1 MIVNFYQFYSM
12 SLKKIALSFFDPP
25 LYFTRNYIFYIYVTE
40 SSLFSPIHR
49 SLIRDIKREITFLL
63 SLVIALIAAIAES
76 IHHFF
81 DSDSVDVISKA
92 STNKTTTCLH
102 VPTCTVYSRTPI
114 SRTRITRTKSN
125 FPWVSPQFS
134 VMDQKFTE
142 IYADNSNSG
151 SCLLHSDSSRCVILT
166 NNSQHYSNLI
176 LIGATNR
183 SRFITK
189 HG

>member
-12 SLKKIALSFFDPP
+12 SEKKLLCLSST
-25 LYFTRNYIFYIYVTE
+25 LHQYFTRNYIFYMYVTG

-63 SLVIALIAAIAES
+63 CLVVALIAAITGS
-76 IHHFF
+76 IHRF
-81 DSDSVDVISKA
+81 SYLDSVDVISKA
-92 STNKTTTCLH
+92 STNKTATCSH
-102 VPTCTVYSRTPI
+102 VPTVYSRTPI
-114 SRTRITRTKSN
+114 SRTKSIISLGCHPTFQSLIKNSRKFSPTTRILVLVTPLGCRPIS
-125 FPWVSPQFS
+125 
-134 VMDQKFTE
+134 
-142 IYADNSNSG
+142 
-151 SCLLHSDSSRCVILT
+151 SSRCVILT
-166 NNSQHYSNLI
+166 NTIQHYSNLI

>member
-1 MIVNFYQFYSM
+1 M
-12 SLKKIALSFFDPP
+12 LCLSST
-25 LYFTRNYIFYIYVTE
+25 LHQYFTRNYIFYMYVTG

-63 SLVIALIAAIAES
+63 CLVIALIAAIAES

-81 DSDSVDVISKA
+81 DSDSVDVIRKA

-102 VPTCTVYSRTPI
+102 VPTVNSRTPI

-125 FPWVSPQFS
+125 FPWVSPHFS

-166 NNSQHYSNLI
+166 NTSQHYSNLI
-176 LIGATNR
+176 LIDATNR

>member
-1 MIVNFYQFYSM
+1 M
-12 SLKKIALSFFDPP
+12 
-25 LYFTRNYIFYIYVTE
+25 YVTE

-63 SLVIALIAAIAES
+63 CLVIALIAAIAES

-102 VPTCTVYSRTPI
+102 VPTVYSRTPI

-125 FPWVSPQFS
+125 FPWVSLHFS

-151 SCLLHSDSSRCVILT
+151 SCLLHSDSSCCVILT
-166 NNSQHYSNLI
+166 NTSQHYSNLI